1 MPEEQPE
8 KKIDLGWK
16 EQAQREK
23 EQLSEELDQGAA
35 GGGDEPPEL
44 SEPSFLNFVNGM
56 AVQAAMFLGQV
67 ENPVV
72 GKRIL
77 DLPAAKYNIDALGII
92 AEKTKGNLTAEEDKA
107 LTAMLG
113 DLRMAYVETLHAVER
128 AMAERAAKGQLKPKP
143 GKP

>member
-1 MPEEQPE
+1 MPEEKPE

-23 EQLSEELDQGAA
+23 ERLSEELDGQAA
-35 GGGDEPPEL
+35 GDEEEPPEL
-44 SEPSFLNFVNGM
+44 SEPSFLNFINGM
-56 AVQAAMFLGQV
+56 AVQAAMFLGQL
-67 ENPVV
+67 ENPMV

-77 DLPAAKYNIDALGII
+77 DLPAAKYNIDVLDMIVA
-92 AEKTKGNLTAEEDKA
+92 KTKGNLLPEEDQA
-107 LTAMLG
+107 LTALLG
-113 DLRMAYVETLHAVER
+113 QLHLAYVETLKAVEQ